1 VEILH
6 GIGESNRFND
16 NRRMVSNSQNRLL
29 VAGMTF
35 ILWALVA
42 AGAVY
47 WGMKLAARPGGPAIA
62 PLATRTP
69 VPADPVAVARLLG
82 ASPAAA
88 AAPVASLA
96 SRFAL
101 VGVVANRSHGG
112 AALIA
117 VDGKPAKPFRV
128 GATVDPG
135 LVLQAVEGRRA
146 VLAANAD
153 GPPVLTL
160 DMPLRK

>member
-6 GIGESNRFND
+6 GIWESNPFND

-42 AGAVY
+42 ASAVY

-69 VPADPVAVARLLG
+69 APPDPVAVARLLG
-82 ASPAAA
+82 AGPAAA
-88 AAPVASLA
+88 APAASLA

-101 VGVVANRSHGG
+101 VGVVASRSHRG

-128 GATVDPG
+128 GAAVDPG

-146 VLAANAD
+146 TLAASAD
-153 GPPVLTL
+153 GPAVLTL
-160 DMPLRK
+160 DLPPRK